1 MTTTPKDPNR
11 PEHAQGEDELK
22 DEAQASEVSSLGGE
36 QGGADATDKS
46 TGTAPDHAEQPE

>member
-11 PEHAQGEDELK
+11 PEHGKAEDEVK
-22 DEAQASEVSSLGGE
+22 DQAQTSEVSALGGE

-46 TGTAPDHAEQPE
+46 TGTAPDQAEQPG